1 MSSNTLVLPIVN
13 TVLSTK
19 VSLLPI
25 QMNNS
30 IYYNLKYNIE
40 KKVQGKCNEFGYVI
54 KVLKI
59 EDYSEGDIEGE
70 NFSGSAVYKI
80 RYLASLCIP
89 IEKTQIITKIENI
102 NNAILL
108 STHGPIS
115 CVITPDKVNTQLFT
129 NELGKYYYKGTTESK
144 NKLELPESG
153 TKKNKLELPESGNR
167 TLSKDK
173 LELPES
179 GNRTLSKDKLELTKG
194 MLIKV
199 TILSKKL
206 YKNDIM
212 ISLGFLDEIATQG
225 EIDNFYKPELFNP
238 DQEEVETNELVE
250 FHEDDIDSNVKASNN
265 KTNEFLI

>member
-1 MSSNTLVLPIVN
+1 MASNQLVLPIVN

-25 QMNNS
+25 QMTNDV
-30 IYYNLKYNIE
+30 YYNLKYNIE

-59 EDYSEGDIEGE
+59 EDYSEGEIDGE
-70 NFSGSAVYKI
+70 NFTGSAVYNI

-108 STHGPIS
+108 SSHGPIS
-115 CVITPDKVNTQLFT
+115 CVITPDKVNSQLFT
-129 NELGKYYYKGTTESK
+129 NEIGKYYYKKDNIKVE
-144 NKLELPESG
+144 
-153 TKKNKLELPESGNR
+153 
-167 TLSKDK
+167 LSKGD
-173 LELPES
+173 
-179 GNRTLSKDKLELTKG
+179 
-194 MLIKV
+194 LIKV

-212 ISLGFLDEIATQG
+212 ISLGFLDEMATEG
-225 EIDNFYKPELFNP
+225 EIDNFYKQELFNP
-238 DQEEVETNELVE
+238 DQEEIETTDLVE
-250 FHEDDIDSNVKASNN
+250 FHEDDSREPGQSQPIT
-265 KTNEFLI
+265 KTNEFII

>member
-25 QMNNS
+25 QMNNN

-59 EDYSEGDIEGE
+59 EDYNDGEIEGE

-80 RYLASLCIP
+80 RYLASLCVP

-129 NELGKYYYKGTTESK
+129 NELGKYYYKNNTE
-144 NKLELPESG
+144 
-153 TKKNKLELPESGNR
+153 
-167 TLSKDK
+167 SKDK
-173 LELPES
+173 LELPENDTKKDKLELPENGTKKDKLEFPEN

-225 EIDNFYKPELFNP
+225 EIDNYYKPELFNP
-238 DQEEVETNELVE
+238 DQEEVVTNELVE
-250 FHEDDIDSNVKASNN
+250 FHEDDIDSNVKTSNN
-265 KTNEFLI
+265 KSNEFLI

>member
-1 MSSNTLVLPIVN
+1 MAEASGLVLPIVN
-13 TVLSTK
+13 TVLSTR
-19 VSLLPI
+19 VSLLPKD
-25 QMNNS
+25 MNND
-30 IYYNLKYNIE
+30 IYYHLKYNIE

-59 EDYSEGDIEGE
+59 EDYSDGDIEGE

-108 STHGPIS
+108 SSHGPIS
-115 CVITPDKVNTQLFT
+115 CVITPDKVNTQLFS
-129 NELGKYYYKGTTESK
+129 NEMGKYYYKSKESDK
-144 NKLELPESG
+144 GKVELSSDE
-153 TKKNKLELPESGNR
+153 TNR
-167 TLSKDK
+167 TSPKGK
-173 LELPES
+173 VELVK
-179 GNRTLSKDKLELTKG
+179 GN
-194 MLIKV
+194 LIKV

-212 ISLGFLDEIATQG
+212 ISLGFLEEMATQG

-250 FHEDDIDSNVKASNN
+250 FHEDDIDSNTAK

>member
-25 QMNNS
+25 HMNND
-30 IYYNLKYNIE
+30 IYYYLKNNIE

-59 EDYSEGDIEGE
+59 EDYNEGE
-70 NFSGSAVYKI
+70 IEAENFTGSAVYKI
-80 RYLASLCIP
+80 RYLASLCVP
-89 IEKTQIITKIENI
+89 VEKTQIITKIENI

-108 STHGPIS
+108 SSHGPIS

-129 NELGKYYYKGTTESK
+129 NEIGKYYYKKDNSK
-144 NKLELPESG
+144 EKVELPS
-153 TKKNKLELPESGNR
+153 NDANR
-167 TLSKDK
+167 TLSKEK
-173 LELPES
+173 VELQ
-179 GNRTLSKDKLELTKG
+179 KG
-194 MLIKV
+194 DLIKI

-212 ISLGFLDEIATQG
+212 ISLGFLDEMATEG
-225 EIDNFYKPELFNP
+225 EIDNFYKQELFNP
-238 DQEEVETNELVE
+238 DQEEIETADLVE
-250 FHEDDIDSNVKASNN
+250 FHEDETREPGLSQPTT
-265 KTNEFLI
+265 KTNEFII

>member
-1 MSSNTLVLPIVN
+1 MALVLPIVN

-25 QMNNS
+25 QMTNDV
-30 IYYNLKYNIE
+30 YYNLKYNIE

-59 EDYSEGDIEGE
+59 EDYSEGEIDGE
-70 NFSGSAVYKI
+70 NFTGSAVYNI
-80 RYLASLCIP
+80 RYLASLCVP
-89 IEKTQIITKIENI
+89 IEETQIITKIENI

-115 CVITPDKVNTQLFT
+115 CVITPDKVNTQLFM
-129 NELGKYYYKGTTESK
+129 NEMGKYFLKNQPITTDNNTGRIELVKGT
-144 NKLELPESG
+144 
-153 TKKNKLELPESGNR
+153 
-167 TLSKDK
+167 
-173 LELPES
+173 
-179 GNRTLSKDKLELTKG
+179 
-194 MLIKV
+194 LIKV

-225 EIDNFYKPELFNP
+225 EIDNFYKPELFNA
-238 DQEEVETNELVE
+238 DQAEVETNDLVE
-250 FHEDDIDSNVKASNN
+250 FHEDEIDS

>member
-1 MSSNTLVLPIVN
+1 MTSNHLVLPIVN
-13 TVLSTK
+13 TTLSTR

-25 QMNNS
+25 QMTNDV
-30 IYYNLKYNIE
+30 YYNLKYNIE

-59 EDYSEGDIEGE
+59 EDYSEGEVEGE
-70 NFSGSAVYKI
+70 NFTGSAVYKI
-80 RYLASLCIP
+80 RYLASLCVP

-108 STHGPIS
+108 SNHGPIS

-129 NELGKYYYKGTTESK
+129 NEMGRYYYTKLDSSK
-144 NKLELPESG
+144 
-153 TKKNKLELPESGNR
+153 TKI
-167 TLSKDK
+167 
-173 LELPES
+173 
-179 GNRTLSKDKLELTKG
+179 ELTKG
-194 MLIKV
+194 TLIKV

-212 ISLGFLDEIATQG
+212 ISLGFLDELATQG
-225 EIDNFYKPELFNP
+225 EIDNYYKPELFNT
-238 DQEEVETNELVE
+238 DQEEVQTNDIVE
-250 FHEDDIDSNVKASNN
+250 FHEDDIDTNLTTN